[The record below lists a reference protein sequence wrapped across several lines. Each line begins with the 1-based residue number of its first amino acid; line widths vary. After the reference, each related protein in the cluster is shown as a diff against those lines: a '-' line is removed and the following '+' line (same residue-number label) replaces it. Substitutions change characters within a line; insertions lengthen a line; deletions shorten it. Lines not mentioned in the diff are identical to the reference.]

1 MKHTRRIFEAPIDE
15 PEGFRMN
22 PELKRSIERGDTPYS
37 DSPFFPKK
45 KEGERQTFEEKAA
58 TKRFADVIQK
68 LQRYVGQRVPTNMG
82 GLQMLLMSVFRE
94 VKDFENGREREL
106 ENLAVELAEN
116 ELLDEKYREY
126 IKFDAKFKSMG
137 DAPNENFQSEPEEF
151 TAEDI
156 ELAFEENG
164 EDVDEFLDAFENFN
178 YKVAK
183 RRFFNAITQ
192 GFAKKGHFMF
202 ELVRN
207 RLEEMQPGITDKYG
221 ILMSLNDYLY
231 WMLPPEMMEAMASS
245 QQNIG
250 GEEEIDFEK
259 DEEGNETGN
268 MVVKAKGVIFPIIV
282 HELLKGYM
290 DIILA
295 PSLPKEPIQAQMV
308 KAKAD
313 TLVNEIFD
321 IIVGVYLW
329 EKLVESLPAKLF
341 DDVENMK
348 VVQGLI
354 FREITQI
361 PKNRFI
367 SLAQRINSG
376 DQSAYTE
383 MERIADD
390 VMEQLNKQDLEEIL
404 GSYEDVDDGDDDYPT
419 LPTDDDDD
427 DGGTDLSFLD
437 DFGIDRPKD

>member
-1 MKHTRRIFEAPIDE
+1 MKNKRRIFEAPIDE

-22 PELKRSIERGDTPYS
+22 PDLKRSIERGETPYS

-45 KEGERQTFEEKAA
+45 KEGERQSFEEKAA
-58 TKRFADVIQK
+58 TKRFADVISK
-68 LQRYVGQRVPTNMG
+68 LERYLGERVPNNLG
-82 GLQMLLMSVFRE
+82 GLQMLLMGLFRD
-94 VKDFENGREREL
+94 VKQFESGKERQL

-116 ELLDEKYREY
+116 ELLDEKYRGF
-126 IKFDAKFKSMG
+126 IKFEAKFKNLG
-137 DAPNENFQSEPEEF
+137 DAPSANFQNEPEEF
-151 TAEDI
+151 SSEDI
-156 ELAFEENG
+156 ELAFEDNG
-164 EDVDEFLDAFENFN
+164 EDLDEFLDAFENFD

-202 ELVRN
+202 ELVRD
-207 RLEEMQPGITDKYG
+207 RLEEMEPGITDKYG
-221 ILMSLNDYLY
+221 ALMALNDYLY

-250 GEEEIDFEK
+250 GEEEIEFET
-259 DEEGNETGN
+259 DESGEQTGN
-268 MVVKAKGVIFPIIV
+268 MIVKAKGVIFPIIV

-295 PSLPKEPIQAQMV
+295 PSLPEDPIQAQMV
-308 KAKAD
+308 RAKAD

-329 EKLVESLPAKLF
+329 ERLIQSFPAKVF
-341 DDVENMK
+341 DDAENMK
-348 VVQGLI
+348 TVQGLI
-354 FREITQI
+354 FREIIKI

-367 SLAQRINSG
+367 SLAQRVNAG
-376 DQSAYTE
+376 DQSAYAE

-390 VMEQLNKQDLEEIL
+390 VMDQLNKQDLEEIL
-404 GSYEDVDDGDDDYPT
+404 GSFEAHDDEDDDYPT
-419 LPTDDDDD
+419 TPTSDDDDED
-427 DGGTDLSFLD
+427 IDLSFLGD
-437 DFGIDRPKD
+437 LGIEPPKK

>member
-1 MKHTRRIFEAPIDE
+1 MKNKRKIFEAPIDE

-22 PELKRSIERGDTPYS
+22 PDLKRSIERGETPYS

-45 KEGERQTFEEKAA
+45 KEGERQSFEEKAA
-58 TKRFADVIQK
+58 TKRFADVISK
-68 LQRYVGQRVPTNMG
+68 LERYLGERVPNNLG
-82 GLQMLLMSVFRE
+82 GLQMLLMGLFRD
-94 VKDFENGREREL
+94 VKQFESGKERQL

-116 ELLDEKYREY
+116 ELLDEKYRGF
-126 IKFDAKFKSMG
+126 IKFDAKFKNLG
-137 DAPNENFQSEPEEF
+137 DAPSANFQNEPEEF
-151 TAEDI
+151 SSEDI
-156 ELAFEENG
+156 ELAFEDNG
-164 EDVDEFLDAFENFN
+164 EDLDEFLDAFENFD

-202 ELVRN
+202 ELVRD
-207 RLEEMQPGITDKYG
+207 RLEEMEPGITDKYG
-221 ILMSLNDYLY
+221 ALMALNDYLY

-250 GEEEIDFEK
+250 GEEEIEFET
-259 DEEGNETGN
+259 DESGEQTGN
-268 MVVKAKGVIFPIIV
+268 MIVKAKGVIFPIIV

-295 PSLPKEPIQAQMV
+295 PSLPEDPIQAQMV
-308 KAKAD
+308 RAKAD

-329 EKLVESLPAKLF
+329 ERLIQSFPAKVF
-341 DDVENMK
+341 DDAENMK
-348 VVQGLI
+348 TVQGLI
-354 FREITQI
+354 FREIIKI

-367 SLAQRINSG
+367 SLAQRVNAG
-376 DQSAYTE
+376 DQSAYAE

-390 VMEQLNKQDLEEIL
+390 VMDQLNKQDLEEIL
-404 GSYEDVDDGDDDYPT
+404 GSFEAYDDEDDDYPT
-419 LPTDDDDD
+419 TPTSDDDDED
-427 DGGTDLSFLD
+427 IDLSFLGD
-437 DFGIDRPKD
+437 LGIEPPKK

>member
-1 MKHTRRIFEAPIDE
+1 
-15 PEGFRMN
+15 
-22 PELKRSIERGDTPYS
+22 
-37 DSPFFPKK
+37 
-45 KEGERQTFEEKAA
+45 
-58 TKRFADVIQK
+58 
-68 LQRYVGQRVPTNMG
+68 
-82 GLQMLLMSVFRE
+82 
-94 VKDFENGREREL
+94 
-106 ENLAVELAEN
+106 
-116 ELLDEKYREY
+116 
-126 IKFDAKFKSMG
+126 
-137 DAPNENFQSEPEEF
+137 
-151 TAEDI
+151 
-156 ELAFEENG
+156 
-164 EDVDEFLDAFENFN
+164 
-178 YKVAK
+178 
-183 RRFFNAITQ
+183 
-192 GFAKKGHFMF
+192 
-202 ELVRN
+202 
-207 RLEEMQPGITDKYG
+207 
-221 ILMSLNDYLY
+221 
-231 WMLPPEMMEAMASS
+231 
-245 QQNIG
+245 
-250 GEEEIDFEK
+250 
-259 DEEGNETGN
+259 
-268 MVVKAKGVIFPIIV
+268 
-282 HELLKGYM
+282 
-290 DIILA
+290 
-295 PSLPKEPIQAQMV
+295 MV

-329 EKLVESLPAKLF
+329 EKLIESLPAKLF

-348 VVQGLI
+348 IVQGLI

>member
-1 MKHTRRIFEAPIDE
+1 MKNKRRIFEAPIDE

-22 PELKRSIERGDTPYS
+22 PDLKRSIERGETPYS

-45 KEGERQTFEEKAA
+45 KEGERQSFEEKAA
-58 TKRFADVIQK
+58 TKRFADVISK
-68 LQRYVGQRVPTNMG
+68 LERYLGERVPNNLG
-82 GLQMLLMSVFRE
+82 GLQMLLMGLFRD
-94 VKDFENGREREL
+94 VKQFESGKERQL

-116 ELLDEKYREY
+116 ELLDEKYRGF
-126 IKFDAKFKSMG
+126 IKFDAKFKNLG
-137 DAPNENFQSEPEEF
+137 DAPSANFQNEPEEF
-151 TAEDI
+151 SSEDI
-156 ELAFEENG
+156 ELAFEDNG
-164 EDVDEFLDAFENFN
+164 EDLDEFLDAFENFD

-202 ELVRN
+202 ELVRD
-207 RLEEMQPGITDKYG
+207 RLEEMEPGITDKYG
-221 ILMSLNDYLY
+221 ALMALNDYLY

-250 GEEEIDFEK
+250 GEEEIEFET
-259 DEEGNETGN
+259 DESGEQTGN
-268 MVVKAKGVIFPIIV
+268 MIVKAKGVIFPIIV

-295 PSLPKEPIQAQMV
+295 PSLPEDPIQAQMV
-308 KAKAD
+308 RAKAD

-329 EKLVESLPAKLF
+329 ERLIQSFPAKVF
-341 DDVENMK
+341 DDAENMK
-348 VVQGLI
+348 TVQGLI
-354 FREITQI
+354 FREIIKI

-367 SLAQRINSG
+367 SLAQRVNAG
-376 DQSAYTE
+376 DQSAYAE

-390 VMEQLNKQDLEEIL
+390 VMDQLNKQDLEEIL
-404 GSYEDVDDGDDDYPT
+404 GSFEAYDDEDDDYPT
-419 LPTDDDDD
+419 TPTSDDDDED
-427 DGGTDLSFLD
+427 IDLSFLGD
-437 DFGIDRPKD
+437 LGIEPPKK

>member
-1 MKHTRRIFEAPIDE
+1 MKNKRRIFEAPIDE

-22 PELKRSIERGDTPYS
+22 PDLKRSIERGETPYS

-45 KEGERQTFEEKAA
+45 KEGERQSFEEKAA
-58 TKRFADVIQK
+58 TKRFADVISK
-68 LQRYVGQRVPTNMG
+68 LERYLGERVPNNLG
-82 GLQMLLMSVFRE
+82 GLQMLLMGLFRD
-94 VKDFENGREREL
+94 VKQFESGKERQL

-116 ELLDEKYREY
+116 ELLDEKYRGF
-126 IKFDAKFKSMG
+126 IKFDAKFKNLG
-137 DAPNENFQSEPEEF
+137 EAPSANFQNEPEEF
-151 TAEDI
+151 SSEDI
-156 ELAFEENG
+156 ELAFEDNG
-164 EDVDEFLDAFENFN
+164 EDLDEFLDAFENFD

-202 ELVRN
+202 ELVRD
-207 RLEEMQPGITDKYG
+207 RLEEMEPGITDKYG
-221 ILMSLNDYLY
+221 ALMALNDYLY

-250 GEEEIDFEK
+250 GEEEIEFET
-259 DEEGNETGN
+259 DESGEQTGN
-268 MVVKAKGVIFPIIV
+268 MIVKAKGVIFPIIV

-295 PSLPKEPIQAQMV
+295 PSLPEDPIQAQMV
-308 KAKAD
+308 RAKAD

-329 EKLVESLPAKLF
+329 ERLIQSFPAKVF
-341 DDVENMK
+341 DDAENMK
-348 VVQGLI
+348 TVQGLI
-354 FREITQI
+354 FREIIKI

-367 SLAQRINSG
+367 SLAQRVNAG
-376 DQSAYTE
+376 DQSAYAE

-390 VMEQLNKQDLEEIL
+390 VMDQLNKQDLEEIL
-404 GSYEDVDDGDDDYPT
+404 GSFEAYDDEDDDYPT
-419 LPTDDDDD
+419 TPQSDDDDED
-427 DGGTDLSFLD
+427 IDLSFLGD
-437 DFGIDRPKD
+437 LGIEPPKK

>member
-1 MKHTRRIFEAPIDE
+1 MKNKRRIFEAPIDE

-22 PELKRSIERGDTPYS
+22 PDLKRSIERGETPYS

-45 KEGERQTFEEKAA
+45 KEGERQSFEEKAA
-58 TKRFADVIQK
+58 TKRFADVISK
-68 LQRYVGQRVPTNMG
+68 LERYLGERVPNNLG
-82 GLQMLLMSVFRE
+82 GLQMLLMGLFRD
-94 VKDFENGREREL
+94 VKQFESGKERQL

-116 ELLDEKYREY
+116 ELLDEKYRGF
-126 IKFDAKFKSMG
+126 IKFDAKFKNLG
-137 DAPNENFQSEPEEF
+137 DAPSANFQNEPEEF
-151 TAEDI
+151 SSEDI
-156 ELAFEENG
+156 ELAFEDNG
-164 EDVDEFLDAFENFN
+164 EDLDEFLDAFENFD

-202 ELVRN
+202 ELVRD
-207 RLEEMQPGITDKYG
+207 RLEEMEPGITDKYG
-221 ILMSLNDYLY
+221 ALMALNDYLY

-250 GEEEIDFEK
+250 GEEEIEFET
-259 DEEGNETGN
+259 DESGEQTGN
-268 MVVKAKGVIFPIIV
+268 MIVKAKGVIFPIIV

-295 PSLPKEPIQAQMV
+295 PSLPEDPIQAQMV
-308 KAKAD
+308 RAKAD

-329 EKLVESLPAKLF
+329 ERLIQSFPAKVF
-341 DDVENMK
+341 DDAENMK
-348 VVQGLI
+348 TVQGLI
-354 FREITQI
+354 FREIIKI

-367 SLAQRINSG
+367 SLAQRVNAG
-376 DQSAYTE
+376 DQSAYAE

-390 VMEQLNKQDLEEIL
+390 VMDQLNKQDLEEIL
-404 GSYEDVDDGDDDYPT
+404 GNFEAYDDEDDDYPT
-419 LPTDDDDD
+419 TPTSDDDDED
-427 DGGTDLSFLD
+427 IDLSFLGD
-437 DFGIDRPKD
+437 LGIEPPKN

>member
-1 MKHTRRIFEAPIDE
+1 MKNKRRIFEAPIDE

-22 PELKRSIERGDTPYS
+22 PDLKRSIERGETPYS

-45 KEGERQTFEEKAA
+45 KEGERQSFEEKAA
-58 TKRFADVIQK
+58 TKRFADVISK
-68 LQRYVGQRVPTNMG
+68 LERYLGERVPNNLG
-82 GLQMLLMSVFRE
+82 GLQMLLMGLFRD
-94 VKDFENGREREL
+94 VKQFESGKERQL

-116 ELLDEKYREY
+116 ELLDEKYRGF
-126 IKFDAKFKSMG
+126 IKFEAKFKNLG
-137 DAPNENFQSEPEEF
+137 DAPSANFQNEPEEF
-151 TAEDI
+151 SSEDI
-156 ELAFEENG
+156 ELAFEDNG
-164 EDVDEFLDAFENFN
+164 EDLDEFLDAFENFD

-202 ELVRN
+202 ELVRD
-207 RLEEMQPGITDKYG
+207 RLEEMEPGITDKYG
-221 ILMSLNDYLY
+221 ALMALNDYLY

-250 GEEEIDFEK
+250 GEEEIEFET
-259 DEEGNETGN
+259 DESGEQTGN
-268 MVVKAKGVIFPIIV
+268 MIVKAKGVIFPIIV

-295 PSLPKEPIQAQMV
+295 PSLPEDPIQAQMV
-308 KAKAD
+308 RAKAD

-329 EKLVESLPAKLF
+329 ERLIQSFPAKVF
-341 DDVENMK
+341 DDAENMK
-348 VVQGLI
+348 TVQGLI
-354 FREITQI
+354 FREIIKI

-367 SLAQRINSG
+367 SLAQRVNAG
-376 DQSAYTE
+376 DQSAYAE

-390 VMEQLNKQDLEEIL
+390 VMDQLNKQDLEEIL
-404 GSYEDVDDGDDDYPT
+404 GSFEAYDDEDDDYPT
-419 LPTDDDDD
+419 TPTSDDDDED
-427 DGGTDLSFLD
+427 IDLSFLGD
-437 DFGIDRPKD
+437 LGIEPPKK

>member
-1 MKHTRRIFEAPIDE
+1 MKNKRKIFEAPIDE

-22 PELKRSIERGDTPYS
+22 PELKRSIERGETPYS

-45 KEGERQTFEEKAA
+45 KEGERQSFEEKAA
-58 TKRFADVIQK
+58 TKRFADVISK
-68 LQRYVGQRVPTNMG
+68 LERYLGERVPNNLG
-82 GLQMLLMSVFRE
+82 GLQMLLMGLFRD
-94 VKDFENGREREL
+94 VKQFESGKERQL

-116 ELLDEKYREY
+116 ELLDEKYRGF
-126 IKFDAKFKSMG
+126 IKFDAKFKNLG
-137 DAPNENFQSEPEEF
+137 DAPSANFQNEPEEF
-151 TAEDI
+151 SSEDI
-156 ELAFEENG
+156 ELAFEDNG
-164 EDVDEFLDAFENFN
+164 EDLDEFLDAFENFD

-202 ELVRN
+202 ELVRD
-207 RLEEMQPGITDKYG
+207 RLEEMEPGITDKYG
-221 ILMSLNDYLY
+221 ALMALNDYLY

-250 GEEEIDFEK
+250 GEEEIEFET
-259 DEEGNETGN
+259 DESGEQTGN
-268 MVVKAKGVIFPIIV
+268 MIVKAKGVIFPIIV

-295 PSLPKEPIQAQMV
+295 PSLPEDPIQAQMV
-308 KAKAD
+308 RAKAD

-329 EKLVESLPAKLF
+329 ERLIQSFPAKVF
-341 DDVENMK
+341 DDAENMK
-348 VVQGLI
+348 TVQGLI
-354 FREITQI
+354 FREIIKI

-367 SLAQRINSG
+367 SLAQRVNAG
-376 DQSAYTE
+376 DQSAYAE

-390 VMEQLNKQDLEEIL
+390 VMDQLNKQDLEEIL
-404 GSYEDVDDGDDDYPT
+404 GSFESYDDEDDDYPT
-419 LPTDDDDD
+419 TPTSDDDDED
-427 DGGTDLSFLD
+427 IDLSFLGD
-437 DFGIDRPKD
+437 LGIEPPKN